1 MSGRDRQAAQ
11 DRLLRDL
18 AREIRGLRRGG
29 GIEAVIERRMTRL
42 QAELETT
49 LSEAMARTLSH
60 MLGGILGG
68 GGGAGGILAGLV
80 DLPRFS
86 EGGVVDGAR
95 LLALGGEAGPE
106 AVLPLTRLADGR
118 LGVRADGAAAPPVEV
133 TVNLGDRT
141 SEGDVAGV
149 TAAQAALAAEISASL
164 DQALD
169 QAVAERIRAQ
179 LRDGGLLAPDGPL
192 AEAGS

>member
-18 AREIRGLRRGG
+18 AREIRGLRRDG
-29 GIEAVIERRMTRL
+29 GIEAVIERRMRRL
-42 QAELETT
+42 QAELEAS
-49 LSEAMARTLSH
+49 LSESMGRILSG
-60 MLGGILGG
+60 MLGGE
-68 GGGAGGILAGLV
+68 GGAGQLLAGLIE
-80 DLPRFS
+80 LPRFS

-118 LGVRADGAAAPPVEV
+118 LGVRADAAMAPPVAV
-133 TVNLGDRT
+133 TINLGDGAAG
-141 SEGDVAGV
+141 EDGGGV
-149 TAAQAALAAEISASL
+149 TAPQAALAAALSAQL

-179 LRDGGLLAPDGPL
+179 LRDGGLLAADGSL
-192 AEAGS
+192 AGAGS

>member
-1 MSGRDRQAAQ
+1 MRE
-11 DRLLRDL
+11 L
-18 AREIRGLRRGG
+18 AREIRGLRGDG
-29 GIEAVIERRMTRL
+29 GIEAIIERRMARL
-42 QAELETT
+42 QAELETA
-49 LSEAMARTLSH
+49 LSEVMVRSLAGMFGA
-60 MLGGILGG
+60 G
-68 GGGAGGILAGLV
+68 GGGAGGVLAGLA
-80 DLPRFS
+80 DLPRFA

-133 TVNLGDRT
+133 TVNLG
-141 SEGDVAGV
+141 EGAAGEDVAGV
-149 TAAQAALAAEISASL
+149 TAAQARLLAELSAAL

-179 LRDGGLLAPDGPL
+179 LRDGGLLAV
-192 AEAGS
+192 EAS